1 MYKGAGQVILFAEVL
16 DVVTSGCRAT
26 AAHLEDIL
34 DNLVDCYVRVS
45 PDVVEK
51 HQCIDVDV
59 GFNREFSKQEV
70 E

>member
-1 MYKGAGQVILFAEVL
+1 MA
-16 DVVTSGCRAT
+16 AT
-26 AAHLEDIL
+26 YLEDIL
-34 DNLVDCYVRVS
+34 DNVMNCCARVS